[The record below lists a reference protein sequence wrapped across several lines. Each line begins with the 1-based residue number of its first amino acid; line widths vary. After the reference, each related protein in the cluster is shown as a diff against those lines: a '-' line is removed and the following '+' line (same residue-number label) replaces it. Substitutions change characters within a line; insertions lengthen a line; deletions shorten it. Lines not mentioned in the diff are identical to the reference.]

1 MKSSVMLAITL
12 LLGANALAQLPDAP
26 APSSTCVSR
35 DKPCPEWLHKL
46 IGQYPSDPPRRGLP
60 SVMPGPVHVYT
71 FRKHWDDPPLRTYRK
86 TFTSPWFLASQGA
99 MFASMVIACRRSQFT
114 GEDFHTEAP
123 WVVGVFG
130 INLLTDRYLDELY
143 SVATA
148 GIVTQHY
155 VHATISGPVNY

>member
-1 MKSSVMLAITL
+1 MKPSVMLTITL
-12 LLGANALAQLPDAP
+12 FLSASALAQLPDAP
-26 APSSTCVSR
+26 APSTICVSHG
-35 DKPCPEWLHKL
+35 KPCPEWLHKL
-46 IGQYPSDPPRRGLP
+46 IGQYPSAPARRGLP
-60 SVMPGPVHVYT
+60 PVMPGPVHVYT

-114 GEDFHTEAP
+114 GEEFHSEAP
-123 WVVGVFG
+123 WVIGVFG

-143 SVATA
+143 SVGTA

-155 VHATISGPVNY
+155 VHATISGPIDY